1 MNREKPQLYKNKFN
15 RKTNF
20 LRKHKP
26 EKPKKVE
33 IPINKVKV
41 RKTKVP
47 VLPITGIKK
56 LFKVE
61 PVASR

>member
-1 MNREKPQLYKNKFN
+1 MSQ
-15 RKTNF
+15 
-20 LRKHKP
+20 

-41 RKTKVP
+41 RNTKVP

-61 PVASR
+61 PVSLPIMLENC